1 MENMISFV
9 HERIKK
15 RKYDHGI
22 DFTMG
27 NGHDTLFLSQYC
39 QHVYSYDIQDQA
51 LKNTQKLMAGTNNV
65 SLYLKSHEFFDEDVE
80 HFDVGIF
87 NLGYL
92 PGGDKTVITEYQV
105 TLKTIQKALMSLN
118 RKGCLYIVVYTGH
131 DEGRE
136 SHYLEEYFLGLDH
149 MIFNVAKFEMMNK
162 TNAPYVVIIEKR

>member
-1 MENMISFV
+1 MISFV

-65 SLYLKSHEFFDEDVE
+65 SLYLKSHEFFDEDVVE
-80 HFDVGIF
+80 TLFVDVTFELTSMFIIHSPVSVIVPEVPV
-87 NLGYL
+87 L
-92 PGGDKTVITEYQV
+92 PLLLLSV
-105 TLKTIQKALMSLN
+105 
-118 RKGCLYIVVYTGH
+118 
-131 DEGRE
+131 
-136 SHYLEEYFLGLDH
+136 
-149 MIFNVAKFEMMNK
+149 
-162 TNAPYVVIIEKR
+162 